1 MGRFY
6 YFVTLCGKYFGYYVD
21 VWARNKEQAYDL
33 VSKVY
38 GNMNTSTAY
47 SANAW
52 KDKYKSHLKYLGKVY
67 NPEENEYLRR
77 KKII

>member
-33 VSKVY
+33 VRDVY

-47 SANAW
+47 TASAW
-52 KDKYKSHLKYLGKVY
+52 RDKAKWNMKYLGKVY
-67 NPEENEYLRR
+67 NPEEDEYLRR

>member
-47 SANAW
+47 TAKAW
-52 KDKYKSHLKYLGKVY
+52 QEKSKWNMKYLGKV
-67 NPEENEYLRR
+67 NNSEEDEYLRR

>member
-6 YFVTLCGKYFGYYVD
+6 YFVTLCGKCFGCYVD

-33 VSKVY
+33 VKRVY
-38 GNMNTSTAY
+38 GIMNTSTVYTAK
-47 SANAW
+47 AW
-52 KDKYKSHLKYLGKVY
+52 KEKYKNHLKYLGKVD
-67 NPEENEYLRR
+67 NPEEFEFLRR